1 MADNHL
7 AMGMGIKQRKK
18 KRRAMAQQFL
28 TRSGQPIDMDAVRES
43 AEKRGIQLLGIGRF
57 IFEFSQLEFSIRA
70 VLVSRLGLK
79 EEYFNIVTGP
89 YDFAKL
95 CNVTREASIVKY
107 PERKEELDKLFNA
120 CLKLNETRVL
130 VVHGMWLDDMDGLSL
145 RIVSRGSFKTQT
157 HSFKKDEL
165 TRHADKAQELMQRVI
180 GFQGKK

>member
-1 MADNHL
+1 
-7 AMGMGIKQRKK
+7 MGIKQRKR
-18 KRRAMAQQFL
+18 KRHAVAPQFL

-43 AEKRGIQLLGIGRF
+43 AKTRGNQLLGIGRF

-79 EEYFNIVTGP
+79 EEYFNIVSGP

-145 RIVSRGSFKTQT
+145 RIVSRGNFKTQI

-165 TRHADKAQELMQRVI
+165 TRYADKAQELMQRAI
-180 GFQGKK
+180 GFQGKN

>member
-1 MADNHL
+1 
-7 AMGMGIKQRKK
+7 MGMGIKQRKK
-18 KRRAMAQQFL
+18 KRRAMAQQSL
-28 TRSGQPIDMDAVRES
+28 TRSGQRIDMDAVRES

-70 VLVSRLGLK
+70 VLVTRLGLK

-145 RIVSRGSFKTQT
+145 RIVSRGSFKTQI

-165 TRHADKAQELMQRVI
+165 TRHADKAQELMRRVI
-180 GFQGKK
+180 GFQGRK